1 MVNIMFQNNFQ
12 NRVLFIFG
20 VVVLIFLIIIIRI
33 FYIQVISYDDLK
45 ELANNL
51 WSRNLPIT
59 ADRGKIV
66 DRNGKVLADNIT
78 TTSLVVVPNQIEDK
92 EKVAK
97 DISEILNV
105 SYDDI
110 LAHLNKKTSIERIHP
125 EGRRLSY
132 EIADKINSLNYDGV
146 YLLKESKRYYPY
158 GSLLSHVL
166 GYVGIDNQGLS
177 GIEAY
182 YDDYLTGADGSIKY
196 FSDGKGQR
204 LDRSSVYEASV
215 AGMTL
220 ALTIDLD
227 VQLAIERELDNVMM
241 QYNPE
246 QALIV
251 VADPKTGEILGMS
264 SRPNFDSNNYGAYD
278 LETINR
284 NLPIFNT
291 YEPGSTFKVI
301 TLASSIEEKVVN
313 LFEDRYYDGGS
324 IRVEGAKIKCWKAG
338 GHGSESFLD
347 VVKNSCNPGFV
358 VLGQRLGKERLMNY
372 VKKFGFGEET
382 GIDLY
387 GEENGI
393 LFDVDKMGPVET
405 ATTAFGQGVSV
416 TPLQQVMGVSA
427 AINGGNL
434 YTPYIVKSI
443 ASSETNQTIKTF
455 APKLKRRVISE
466 ETSSLVRYAL
476 ESVVAQGT
484 GRNAYINKYRVGGKT
499 GTAQKVKD
507 GAYLDNNYIVS
518 FIGFMPANDPEVIV
532 YVAIDNPKG
541 VVQYGGTVAA
551 PIAKNVL
558 NSCIDILDIKESKSD
573 IERVYELWDVKYY
586 EVPDITGMTLKE
598 ARNTLYPN
606 FKIEYSGTGDK
617 VIYQSPKAN
626 EYVKSGGSVK
636 VMLG

>member
-358 VLGQRLGKERLMNY
+358 ILGQRLGKERLMNY

>member
-1 MVNIMFQNNFQ
+1 MFQDNFK
-12 NRVLFIFG
+12 NRVLFVFA
-20 VVVLIFLIIIIRI
+20 VVVILFIIITIRI
-33 FYIQVISYDDLK
+33 FYIQVISYDKLQK
-45 ELANNL
+45 LANDL

-78 TTSLVVVPNQIEDK
+78 TTSLVVVPSQINNK
-92 EKVAK
+92 EQVAK

-105 SYDDI
+105 SYDDM

-132 EIADKINSLNYDGV
+132 EVADKINNLNYDGV

-158 GSLLSHVL
+158 NTLLSHVL

-177 GIEAY
+177 GIEAF
-182 YDDYLTGADGSIKY
+182 YDEYLTGADGSIKY
-196 FSDGKGQR
+196 FSDGKGKR

-215 AGMTL
+215 SGMTL

-227 VQLAIERELDNVMM
+227 IQLAIERELDNVVMK
-241 QYNPE
+241 YNPE

-264 SRPNFDSNNYGAYD
+264 SRPNFDSNNYSKYD

-313 LFEDRYYDGGS
+313 LFEDKYYDGGS
-324 IRVEGAKIKCWKAG
+324 IRVDGAKIKCWKAG
-338 GHGSESFLD
+338 GHGSESFLE
-347 VVKNSCNPGFV
+347 VVQNSCNPGFV
-358 VLGQRLGKERLMNY
+358 ILGQRLGKERLMNY
-372 VKKFGFGEET
+372 IKKFGFGEET

-393 LFDVDKMGPVET
+393 LFNVDKMGPVET

-455 APKLKRRVISE
+455 NPVLKRRVISE

-484 GRNAYINKYRVGGKT
+484 GRSAYINKYRVGGKT
-499 GTAQKVKD
+499 GTAQKVKN
-507 GAYLDNNYIVS
+507 GTYMDNNYILS

-558 NSCIDILDIKESKSD
+558 NSCIDILGIEESESE

-586 EVPDITGMTLKE
+586 SVPDVTGMTLRE

-606 FKIEYSGTGDK
+606 FKIEYTGTGEK
-617 VIYQSPKAN
+617 VIYQSPSAN
-626 EYVKSGGSVK
+626 EFVKSGGSVK